1 MVQLSNATCSPQTFL
16 GYCAEKLGVTWVGAT
31 RLRPWVVRVKMPRL
45 VGWIPVKII
54 GSWIG
59 NACGESHVAQISG
72 CLTPPRR
79 SRMDTKRTA
88 FFLEVRTH
96 PLKPGFGILNYYV
109 HDRKNHHF
117 FGCWKKL
124 FHSCHICIYIYIYVS
139 IFKLSHRCP

>member
-109 HDRKNHHF
+109 HDRKITIFLVAEKSYSIHV
-117 FGCWKKL
+117 
-124 FHSCHICIYIYIYVS
+124 IYVYIYIYVS